1 MPRNSY
7 RSHNGRSG
15 IARRALFSATGKTD
29 GTMPQIILGQK
40 DQNNK
45 QIRGYFGGDKKG
57 GAPPSATGF
66 MTASGSQGATRIA
79 TRAYNRNYLF
89 IFRSNYTGTRLTYL
103 K

>member
-29 GTMPQIILGQK
+29 GTMPL
-40 DQNNK
+40 
-45 QIRGYFGGDKKG
+45 RGYFGGDKKG

-66 MTASGSQGATRIA
+66 MTASGSRAATQIA
-79 TRAYNRNYLF
+79 ASAHNRDYLF
-89 IFRSNYTGTRLTYL
+89 IFRSNYKGTRLTYL

>member
-29 GTMPQIILGQK
+29 GTMPQIILGQT
-40 DQNNK
+40 DQHGK
-45 QIRGYFGGDKKG
+45 PIRGYFGGDKKG

-66 MTASGSQGATRIA
+66 MTASGSRAATQIA
-79 TRAYNRNYLF
+79 ASAHNRDYLF
-89 IFRSNYTGTRLTYL
+89 IFRSNYKGTRLTYL

>member
-29 GTMPQIILGQK
+29 GTMPQLILGQK
-40 DQNNK
+40 DQNGNP
-45 QIRGYFGGDKKG
+45 IRGYFGGDKKG
-57 GAPPSATGF
+57 GAPPNATGF
-66 MTASGSQGATRIA
+66 MTAPGSKSATQIA
-79 TRAYNRNYLF
+79 TRASNRNYLF
-89 IFRSNYTGTRLTYL
+89 IFRSNYTGRRLTYL